1 MVKKSVSLIG
11 QIILYGAF
19 AAFIGYF
26 ATNPRYEHLA
36 ADKALLKISL
46 SHFGERECRDRTP
59 EELAKLPPNM
69 RAKQEC
75 QRERSPLTLEV
86 DLDGQ
91 ALYRGVVP
99 PTGIGKDGIAAV
111 YRRFEV
117 PAGEHK
123 LAVRLNDNARIQ
135 GFPYSKEATMQ
146 LVPAQIVVIDFNRDK
161 GGLFFN

>member
-46 SHFGERECRDRTP
+46 SHFGEQECRDRTP
-59 EELAKLPPNM
+59 EELARLAPNM
-69 RAKQEC
+69 RKKQEC

-91 ALYRGVVP
+91 ALYRGVIA
-99 PTGIGKDGIAAV
+99 PTGIRKDGIAAV
-111 YRRFEV
+111 YQRFEV

-123 LAVRLNDNARIQ
+123 LAVRLNDNTRIQ
-135 GFPYSKEATMQ
+135 GFPYSKEATLQ
-146 LVPAQIVVIDFNRDK
+146 LKPAQIVVVDFNRDK